1 MNIVSFDNNWN
12 CIITVPSKSFKIS
25 FLTNPLFSNSSDD
38 LKKDIE
44 CCHDNAIKSKLE
56 QFLKDIENGRFD
68 FMDWQIHNEVDY
80 TYCRTMDNYDN
91 LQFIEEDNNDGRWM
105 AVVHN
110 VQAEH
115 TGFWYAAMNI
125 VDEINN
131 IKEYIHILQGYYKVT
146 GQLDDLILL
155 IKNFISDEN
164 SVNKLIKQGY
174 TDIQTRAILN
184 FKLTDLTR
192 LEKNNLYQEINNFSR
207 LVEILNEYV

>member
-12 CIITVPSKSFKIS
+12 CIIRIPSKSSKIS

-38 LKKDIE
+38 LKIDIE

-80 TYCRTMDNYDN
+80 AYCRTMDNYN

-110 VQAEH
+110 VQAEY

-131 IKEYIHILQGYYKVT
+131 IKEYIHILQGYYKAT
-146 GQLDDLILL
+146 SQL
-155 IKNFISDEN
+155 NE
-164 SVNKLIKQGY
+164 LIKQGY

-184 FKLTDLTR
+184 LRLTNLVQ
-192 LEKNNLYQEINNFSR
+192 LEQTCLSEEINNYNQ